1 LQDELRLKPR
11 FIARSSLGRGT
22 RREATMYW
30 GHGLGVATGVIWIA
44 VVGYLLTLAHRL
56 VRAIER
62 IADKWVS
69 KP

>member
-1 LQDELRLKPR
+1 
-11 FIARSSLGRGT
+11 
-22 RREATMYW
+22 MYW
-30 GHGLGVATGVIWIA
+30 GREMGVATEVVWIA

-56 VRAIER
+56 VRALER

>member
-1 LQDELRLKPR
+1 
-11 FIARSSLGRGT
+11 
-22 RREATMYW
+22 MYW
-30 GHGLGVATGVIWIA
+30 GHGLGVATGLVWIA

-56 VRAIER
+56 VRALER

>member
-1 LQDELRLKPR
+1 
-11 FIARSSLGRGT
+11 
-22 RREATMYW
+22 MYW
-30 GHGLGVATGVIWIA
+30 GHGLGVATGLVGIA

-56 VRAIER
+56 VRALER